1 MSQSRLSIIPSRAV
15 SDSELTA
22 THLRVLCAIGSFT
35 GKDQSAYPKQSTIAE
50 VIGVTRETVNRAIK
64 LLKERGY
71 VDVADQYRDD
81 GGQRASLYSVRLDPC
96 DDEVTPPVIAKTPCD
111 PVVTPPVTSTITPP
125 VTHAITPKNDPI
137 ERYTDTDVSVLENA
151 STEPKKREVAPKS
164 SARGARI
171 RPNWTPT
178 PKDYAFASSE
188 GMTREEINREAD
200 TFRDYWI
207 SASGRNAAK
216 LDWEATWR
224 NWIRRN
230 NKRSGPAKAPAGTH
244 TAGKSGGGGLVA
256 AGLRRVSEA
265 RGYGEP
271 VSEGRGMGAN
281 YVIDREAS

>member
-96 DDEVTPPVIAKTPCD
+96 DDEV
-111 PVVTPPVTSTITPP
+111 TPP